1 MELQG
6 SGKTTLGNIMLKIF
20 GNHGIEVV
28 NPRHFTGNFN
38 AHIQYKTIIVLNEAI
53 WGGDKLAEAVMK
65 AATTENRMVL
75 ERKGIDAKE
84 GTNYWNM
91 FVISNNN
98 FCVPVTMDNRRFF
111 ILEVSDSCV
120 QDHKYFQELYYAIEN
135 NDEVE
140 EFFWFLKQRALPIG
154 WRAAS
159 ALPRTRASV
168 MMMLRNRQH
177 TLLRWMLNKCAE
189 GKWTFLAYGVLG
201 LQEHDIINPTEATPF
216 VDKDSVMAAFNKEME
231 QDKMLKV
238 HSQINNKTSF
248 TQ

>member
-140 EFFWFLKQRALPIG
+140 FFWFLKQRALPIG